1 MVPIVLMSFRGLTLF
16 SSDNNAF
23 SWSIPSLSF
32 STSVSP
38 RRLLLL
44 EVAPLKLDSLVKT
57 SGLHRSSDEQSE
69 EW

>member
-1 MVPIVLMSFRGLTLF
+1 MVPIVLISLRGLTLF

>member
-1 MVPIVLMSFRGLTLF
+1 MVPIVLISFRGLTLF